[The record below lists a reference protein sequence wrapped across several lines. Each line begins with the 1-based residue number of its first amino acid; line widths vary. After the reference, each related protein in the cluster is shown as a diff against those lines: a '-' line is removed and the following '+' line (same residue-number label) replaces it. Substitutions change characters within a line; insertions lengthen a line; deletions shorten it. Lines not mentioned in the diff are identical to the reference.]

1 MHTSTGTDIIDE
13 FEETIVKEGSKM
25 PYKYGDELRPID
37 SVEVTLNYKISDGIQ
52 DKKFMMYRTYH
63 GPITHANNDK

>member
-37 SVEVTLNYKISDGIQ
+37 SV
-52 DKKFMMYRTYH
+52 
-63 GPITHANNDK
+63 